1 MNQDIE
7 QITEAIARLSD
18 VQIAQLAQI
27 MVTKQVAPQFE
38 FLLGV
43 EKQELLRREDSLCGI
58 LFGNKW

>member
-18 VQIAQLAQI
+18 LQIAQLAEN
-27 MVTKQVAPQFE
+27 MVNKQVAPQFE

-43 EKQELLRREDSLCGI
+43 EKQELLRRKDSLCGI
-58 LFGNKW
+58 LFDNKW

>member
-18 VQIAQLAQI
+18 LQIAQLAEN
-27 MVTKQVAPQFE
+27 MVKKQVAPQFE

-43 EKQELLRREDSLCGI
+43 EKQELLRRKDSLCGI
-58 LFGNKW
+58 LFDNKW

>member
-18 VQIAQLAQI
+18 VQIAQLAQV
-27 MVTKQVAPQFE
+27 MVNKQVAPQFE

-43 EKQELLRREDSLCGI
+43 EKQELLRREDSLCCI
-58 LFGNKW
+58 LFGNK